1 MQTQKTNIRRTILQV
16 AKQEFVAH
24 GFKDAAMRS
33 IAKKSGVTLSNIY
46 NYFKNKDEIFC
57 EVLQPLLHAFN
68 QMSENH
74 NSENYLTIDVFTI
87 KSYQRQMIDD
97 FMAIL
102 RRNRAE
108 LKLLLFQSGGS
119 SLEDFRD
126 TFTDKQTKTG
136 LEYMQLMK
144 AKYPHINSDISTFF
158 IHTISSWWL
167 TLLGEIVTHDELTET
182 DIETFLSEY
191 VAFGTAGWKKLM
203 QV

>member
-1 MQTQKTNIRRTILQV
+1 
-16 AKQEFVAH
+16 
-24 GFKDAAMRS
+24 
-33 IAKKSGVTLSNIY
+33 
-46 NYFKNKDEIFC
+46 
-57 EVLQPLLHAFN
+57 
-68 QMSENH
+68 
-74 NSENYLTIDVFTI
+74 
-87 KSYQRQMIDD
+87 MIDD
-97 FMAIL
+97 FMVIL

-158 IHTISSWWL
+158 IHTMSSWWL
-167 TLLGEIVTHDELTET
+167 TLLGEIVSHDELTEGE
-182 DIETFLSEY
+182 IEQSVSEY

-203 QV
+203 KV